1 MLSKILKKLF
11 SNKTKDGSAT
21 KQSIKDTNA
30 ITVIVEDNEPYIH
43 IAITDL
49 STDKA
54 ISFGKM
60 LSDLTNGYY
69 VSSITEILLQ
79 LAKND
84 TSINVFVGQVLA
96 GWSLQNKMNN
106 SNTDIDNPI
115 IKPTDFIKS
124 IKNE

>member
-11 SNKTKDGSAT
+11 FNEAKEDPDTEASTKN
-21 KQSIKDTNA
+21 TNA
-30 ITVIVEDNEPYIH
+30 ITIIVEDNEPYIH

-49 STDKA
+49 SIDKA
-54 ISFGKM
+54 IDFGRM

-69 VSSITEILLQ
+69 VSSITDILLQ

-84 TSINVFVGQVLA
+84 ASINVFVGQVLSA
-96 GWSLQNKMNN
+96 WSLQNKVNIN
-106 SNTDIDNPI
+106 QDNDSPI
-115 IKPTDFIKS
+115 VKPTDFVKS